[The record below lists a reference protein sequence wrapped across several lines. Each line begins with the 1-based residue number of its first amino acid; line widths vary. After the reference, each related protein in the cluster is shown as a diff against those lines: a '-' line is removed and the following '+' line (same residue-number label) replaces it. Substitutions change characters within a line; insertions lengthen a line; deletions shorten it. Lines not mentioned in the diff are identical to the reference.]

1 MNRLGSPLLQ
11 YQSISS
17 TNDLAREMAINGAE
31 EGTTITA
38 QSQTAGRGRQGRVW
52 ASPVGE
58 GLYLSIIL
66 RPRIEPAQ
74 SASITLASAVAVAET
89 LISDFHI
96 HADIKWPNDILVGG
110 RKICGILVESA
121 IEGNQLQFLI
131 LGIGVNLAQTD
142 FPEEI
147 SATATSILRES
158 GLKVTPDEFLAPLLL
173 RLDYWYRKAI
183 VAPRDVLQR
192 WEEMS
197 SFARNLIVRI
207 ISSDRE
213 IEGRTCGLTETGAL
227 VIELY
232 NGERREIVSGEV
244 SLRQKSSGQ

>member
-1 MNRLGSPLLQ
+1 MNRLGSPILQ
-11 YQSISS
+11 YQSIPS
-17 TNDLAREMAINGAE
+17 TNDLAREMATRGAE
-31 EGTTITA
+31 EGTAITA
-38 QSQTAGRGRQGRVW
+38 QSQTAGRGRQGRSW
-52 ASPVGE
+52 ASPAGA

-66 RPRIEPAQ
+66 RPRIEPAR

-96 HADIKWPNDILVGG
+96 QADIKWPNDILVGG

-121 IEGNQLQFLI
+121 LEGNQLQFLI

-147 SATATSILRES
+147 SETATSILRES
-158 GLKVTPDEFLAPLLL
+158 GIKVTPDEFLAPLLNH
-173 RLDYWYRKAI
+173 LDYWYRKAI

-197 SFARNLIVRI
+197 SFARNLTVRV
-207 ISSDRE
+207 ISSDGE
-213 IEGRTCGLTETGAL
+213 VEGRTCGLAETGAL
-227 VIELY
+227 IVELD

-244 SLRQKSSGQ
+244 SLRQKN